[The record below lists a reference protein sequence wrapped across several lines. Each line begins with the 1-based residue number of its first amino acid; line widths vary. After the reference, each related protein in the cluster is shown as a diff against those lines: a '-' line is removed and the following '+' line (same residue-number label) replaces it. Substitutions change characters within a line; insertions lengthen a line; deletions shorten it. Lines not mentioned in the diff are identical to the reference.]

1 MSDNKFELIQFNR
14 KAKEDRDSLMHWTVI
29 FNDGTMTEID
39 AHIMDPEYLPFMLF
53 AKKSTDDKY
62 DIVHSVNFDQV
73 KEMRVS

>member
-1 MSDNKFELIQFNR
+1 MSDKKFEVIQFNR
-14 KAKEDRDSLMHWTVI
+14 DVKKEDPPMLWTVI
-29 FNDGTMTEID
+29 FNDGTMTEITAD
-39 AHIMDPEYLPFMLF
+39 IMDPEYLPFMLF